1 MICNEASFQEG
12 KCIGGKC
19 DNYRPEL
26 TIEIFKQFKGQ
37 YRKEKIEYY
46 RWKIVNLT
54 GRDGKYKRWVSNHS
68 VSVAF

>member
-26 TIEIFKQFKGQ
+26 TIGIFKQFKGK
-37 YRKEKIEYY
+37 YGKEKIEY
-46 RWKIVNLT
+46 
-54 GRDGKYKRWVSNHS
+54 
-68 VSVAF
+68 